1 MDPISRTQSEMIA
14 QMEKIIVEQNRR
26 LMQAERRIAELKREI
41 EVGDE
46 LLAHQIERIVKEYE
60 EQITV
65 LLTPSLN

>member
-41 EVGDE
+41 EVGEE

>member
-26 LMQAERRIAELKREI
+26 LMNAERRIAELKREI

-46 LLAHQIERIVKEYE
+46 LLVHQIEKLVEEYE
-60 EQITV
+60 NRITV